1 MTSGPSEEITRL
13 LRAWG
18 TGDREALDRLMPLV
32 YDELRRA
39 ARSQMRRES
48 GGNTLQASALVNEV
62 YLRMVGLAG
71 VEWQNRAHFF
81 AIASSMMR
89 RILLDTARA
98 RSARKRGGGD
108 LRITWNDE
116 VIAAADAQAANLIA
130 IDDALK
136 ALAKV
141 DARKAR
147 MIELRFFG
155 GLSVDEMAVVLGI
168 SPQSVKRDWRLAR
181 AWLSKELGAG
191 SAGEA
196 SAPA

>member
-1 MTSGPSEEITRL
+1 MTSGQSEEITRL
-13 LRAWG
+13 LQAWG
-18 TGDREALDRLMPLV
+18 NGDREALDRLMPVV

-39 ARSQMRRES
+39 ARNQMRRES
-48 GGNTLQASALVNEV
+48 NGHTLQASALVNEV

-89 RILLDTARA
+89 RILLDAARA

-116 VIAAADAQAANLIA
+116 VIAAADSQAANLIA
-130 IDDALK
+130 IDDALE

-155 GLSVDEMAVVLGI
+155 GLSVDEMAAVLGI

-191 SAGEA
+191 SAGEV

>member
-1 MTSGPSEEITRL
+1 MTSSQSEEITRL

-18 TGDREALDRLMPLV
+18 NGDREALDRLMPVV

-39 ARSQMRRES
+39 ARNQMRRES

-89 RILLDTARA
+89 RILLDAARA
-98 RSARKRGGGD
+98 RAAHKRGGGD

-116 VIAAADAQAANLIA
+116 VIAAADSQAANLIA
-130 IDDALK
+130 IDDALE

-147 MIELRFFG
+147 MVELRFFG
-155 GLSVDEMAVVLGI
+155 GLSVDEMSAVLGI

-181 AWLSKELGAG
+181 AWLSKELGTG
-191 SAGEA
+191 SAAQET
-196 SAPA
+196 SPP